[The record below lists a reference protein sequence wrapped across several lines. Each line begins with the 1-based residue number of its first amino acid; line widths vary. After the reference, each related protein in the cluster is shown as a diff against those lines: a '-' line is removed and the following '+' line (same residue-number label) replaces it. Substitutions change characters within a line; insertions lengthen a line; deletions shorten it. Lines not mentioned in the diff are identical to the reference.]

1 MTAHYVNNAEM
12 LAAIKQYKAEI
23 ELAAAEGRESPRIPE
38 YIGSSIKKIATG
50 LSHKANFINYSYR
63 DEMILDGIENCMMC
77 INSFDPNKSSNPFS
91 YFTQVIYFAFLRR
104 IAKEKKQSYIRGRL
118 IQEMAFDS
126 FDIQDHDDDADFK
139 NAYMSFIQSHQNF
152 DDSFIKKKEKAKEKK
167 KQQSLESFFEGETI
181 SEEIKIDEIVEDL
194 DLDDED
200 Q

>member
-1 MTAHYVNNAEM
+1 MTAHYVNKAEM

-23 ELAAAEGRESPRIPE
+23 ELAVAEGRESPRIPE
-38 YIGSSIKKIATG
+38 YIGSCIKKIATG